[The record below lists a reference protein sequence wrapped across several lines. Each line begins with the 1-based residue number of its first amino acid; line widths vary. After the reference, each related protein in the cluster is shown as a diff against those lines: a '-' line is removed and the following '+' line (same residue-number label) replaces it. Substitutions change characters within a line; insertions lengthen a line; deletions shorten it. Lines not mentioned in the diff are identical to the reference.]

1 MLRKKEPVRLA
12 KKKERK
18 SFKIENGMIFGIP
31 VEFLLITVIM
41 ISFFLLIIL
50 FLGPCTESGLVY
62 NRPHY

>member
-1 MLRKKEPVRLA
+1 MLKKREPVRLA
-12 KKKERK
+12 KKEERK
-18 SFKIENGMIFGIP
+18 PLIRNGMIFGIP

>member
-18 SFKIENGMIFGIP
+18 PLIRNGMIFGIP

>member
-1 MLRKKEPVRLA
+1 MLKKREPVRLA
-12 KKKERK
+12 KKEERK
-18 SFKIENGMIFGIP
+18 PFIRNGMTFGIP